1 MNASICEN
9 FRKDFALAMKELE
22 KKYGV
27 NVSLGNIRY
36 DNTSFSSK
44 IEVQELND
52 APSFIPSNLVAEYND
67 LVNGAFEKF
76 SKNLNACKSLKEA
89 FDNCKTAKIE
99 GRNWVVI
106 GYSKRARKS
115 PFIVMDE
122 HSNVCKISVEN
133 LNKFFA

>member
-1 MNASICEN
+1 MNSSICEN
-9 FRKDFALAMKELE
+9 FRKDFALAMKDLE

-27 NVSLGNIRY
+27 SVSLGNIRF

-44 IEVQELND
+44 IEVQETTNV
-52 APSFIPSNLVAEYND
+52 PSFIPSNLITEYND
-67 LVNGAFEKF
+67 LVNGVFAKF
-76 SKNLNACKSLKEA
+76 SKNLSNCKSLKDA

-115 PFIVMDE
+115 PFLVMDD
-122 HSNVCKISVEN
+122 HFNVCKISEN
-133 LNKFFA
+133 TLGKYFL